1 MPNSEENK
9 LPDFLHSLR
18 EQGDGLTG
26 PGEDYFSAMATKSM
40 AQAKQPAS
48 VRSFGG
54 RWLAVAA
61 TVLLLLVAGWW
72 FSRESGAE
80 TLLADT
86 ATELTSDELL
96 ADINVEEIDA
106 YISEQID
113 EFTLELYEEV
123 PLKD

>member
-1 MPNSEENK
+1 MPNSEEDR
-9 LPDFLHSLR
+9 LPDFLQSLR

-26 PGEDYFSAMATKSM
+26 PDEDYFSAMATKAM

-48 VRSFGG
+48 VRTLGG

-72 FSRESGAE
+72 SSREAGTEVLSANSGAQPS
-80 TLLADT
+80 
-86 ATELTSDELL
+86 SDELL